1 MPNPWMLVGAAVLII
16 SSYFYGHHTGVQ
28 VTKADWEAEK
38 AALAIEA
45 GKVLAAEQ
53 AKIAEFEH
61 LLANTQNRVEKVYV
75 EKIRTVEVEKQQLV
89 DIARTDG
96 LFIDA
101 ACPDPS
107 NPVPSAA
114 SSPGSDHG
122 TTKARLSGEAA
133 ETLIAIAADADEIT
147 HQLTA
152 CQEILRNERE
162 LQRSLESNP

>member
-1 MPNPWMLVGAAVLII
+1 MPNPWVIVGVFALVIG
-16 SSYFYGHHTGVQ
+16 SYFYGNHVGVQ
-28 VTKADWEAEK
+28 MTKAEWEAEK

-53 AKIAEFEH
+53 NKVREFEH

-75 EKIRTVEVEKQQLV
+75 EKIRTVEVESQRLV

-96 LFIDA
+96 LFINATCSDN
-101 ACPDPS
+101 S
-107 NPVPSAA
+107 NAMPGAAA
-114 SSPGSDHG
+114 SPGGDHG
-122 TTKARLSGEAA
+122 GTKARLSGETA
-133 ETLIAIAADADEIT
+133 EALIAIAADADEIT

-162 LQRSLESNP
+162 LQRSTESNP

>member
-1 MPNPWMLVGAAVLII
+1 MPSPWVIVGVFALVIG
-16 SSYFYGHHTGVQ
+16 SYFYGNHVGVQ
-28 VTKADWEAEK
+28 MTKADWEAEK

-53 AKIAEFEH
+53 NKVREFEH

-75 EKIRTVEVEKQQLV
+75 EKIRTVEVESQRLV

-101 ACPDPS
+101 SCPDNNNAMPGA
-107 NPVPSAA
+107 AA
-114 SSPGSDHG
+114 SSSNDHG
-122 TTKARLSGEAA
+122 GTKARLSGTAA
-133 ETLIAIAADADEIT
+133 ETLIAIAADADTIV

-152 CQEILRNERE
+152 CQRILSNERE
-162 LQRSLESNP
+162 LQRGAESNP

>member
-1 MPNPWMLVGAAVLII
+1 MPNPWVLLGGLALII
-16 SSYFYGHHTGVQ
+16 ASYFYGNYVGVA

-38 AALAIEA
+38 AEAAIEA
-45 GKVLAAEQ
+45 GRVLAKAQDEVR
-53 AKIAEFEH
+53 ELEH

-107 NPVPSAA
+107 NPVPGSA
-114 SSPGSDHG
+114 SSPSGDHG
-122 TTKARLSGEAA
+122 GTKARLSGEAA
-133 ETLIAIAADADEIT
+133 EALIAIAADADEIT

-162 LQRSLESNP
+162 LQRSPQSNP